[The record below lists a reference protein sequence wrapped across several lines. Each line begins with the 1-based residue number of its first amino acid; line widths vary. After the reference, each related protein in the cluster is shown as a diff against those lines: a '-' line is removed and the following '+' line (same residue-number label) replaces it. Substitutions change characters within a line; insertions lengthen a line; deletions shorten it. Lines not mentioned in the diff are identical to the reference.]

1 MTMRLH
7 IGAPKLVGSLENYS
21 RKFGYLE
28 VAPFAAGA
36 PSAATLRKWRKQ
48 VPPTFEFGVVM
59 GPRAS
64 LLEDSDEA
72 RAEVIAAIAVA
83 DALASKVF
91 KLVTPRDVTPAP
103 KWRARLAALVSQLP
117 RDVHHIVWEPSGLW
131 ELEDATKL
139 ARELGLVLSVDPA
152 KDEPPVGNVVFGCLR
167 ALGET
172 RSFGEASLARVIVA
186 VGLRKD
192 FYLVLDTPAALREMA
207 TLKRLYA
214 DDDGAGDAPVS
225 RVIRPRQAPGEMR
238 VTDDEQE
245 E

>member
-21 RKFGYLE
+21 KKFGYLE
-28 VAPFAAGA
+28 VAPFVPGA
-36 PSAATLRKWRKQ
+36 PSASTLRKWRKV

-72 RAEVIAAIAVA
+72 RAEVLAAVA
-83 DALASKVF
+83 TADSLASRVF
-91 KLVTPRDVTPAP
+91 KLVTPREVTPAP
-103 KWRARLAALVSQLP
+103 KWRAALAKLVAQLP
-117 RDVHHIVWEPSGLW
+117 REVHHVVWEPSGLW
-131 ELEDATKL
+131 EHDDAAAL
-139 ARELGLVLSVDPA
+139 ANKLGLVLAMDPA
-152 KDEPPVGNVVFGCLR
+152 KETPPVGPVVYGRLR
-167 ALGET
+167 AMGET
-172 RSFGEASLARVIVA
+172 RSFGESSLARVIVA
-186 VGLRKD
+186 VGMRKD

-214 DDDGAGDAPVS
+214 DEGPEDVKS
-225 RVIRPRQAPGEMR
+225 RVIRPRQTAGEMR
-238 VTDDEQE
+238 VSDDEQE